1 MLFAAREGEPRRFE
15 ATGLPEL
22 LVEGL
27 DLTAAQTVLA
37 AAFREAVPA
46 VRERL
51 LAEAAGNPL
60 ALLELPAGLSD
71 DQLTGDAAL
80 PGAIPLTPRLQA
92 VFRQRVE
99 RLPEAS
105 QKVLLILA
113 ADDTGD
119 VATVVRA
126 AAQMNLPADAL
137 DPAETADL
145 IRTSNGGVTFR
156 HPLVRSALYDG
167 ATMSQRQR
175 VHAAL
180 AAVLDGDEH
189 ADRRVWHQAMA
200 TLGADEEVAAAL
212 EASARRSQ
220 LRAAH
225 SSAASAFLRAVELS
239 TDHDRRVSRV
249 AAAAA
254 AAWDAGQPDRAREAI
269 AQALPVASG
278 ELRVRLLQLS
288 GAIEGRCGS
297 VPAAL
302 PQLLEGADATDD
314 ASLTL
319 ELLVDAAEAAELTG
333 QLETVVE
340 ICERGGSVQAR
351 TARDRL
357 MAALLSGFAKVFSG
371 DQRAARPLLEDA
383 MREADVLDDP
393 RALTLAASA
402 ASVSDLGGAGLRY
415 ANRAVECARRRGVL
429 SLLPQALEQQAY
441 ELANSSSFELAYA
454 AAEEG
459 YRLSL
464 DVGHGHGWHLTNMAR
479 AETVWGRA
487 ADARRHLEEALA
499 IGRQAGNSFLIGTA
513 DWMLGFLELAVGR
526 PVDAADRMLAVT
538 DLSEPSVNPLVA
550 LPAIP
555 DAVEAA
561 TRGGRNDELGGRLA
575 AFESWTAA
583 ASSDTRRA
591 LLARCQ
597 ALLGVRPPDQAFGE
611 AVARAQ
617 ALPPLQRART
627 QLLYGEW
634 LRRERRRQDARVHL
648 RSALELFRSLGAAP
662 FAERAEAEL
671 RATGETARKR
681 DPSTLDELTPQ
692 ELQIAG
698 LVAQGM
704 TNREIASQLYLSPR
718 TIDYHLHKVFSKLGI
733 ASRTEL
739 VRDGLSARA

>member
-1 MLFAAREGEPRRFE
+1 MC
-15 ATGLPEL
+15 
-22 LVEGL
+22 
-27 DLTAAQTVLA
+27 TAAQTVLDA
-37 AAFREAVPA
+37 AIREAAPA
-46 VRERL
+46 VRERV
-51 LAEAAGNPL
+51 LAEAGGNPL
-60 ALLELPAGLSD
+60 ALLELPGGLSD
-71 DQLTGDAAL
+71 DQLTGDAPL

-92 VFRQRVE
+92 VFRQRID
-99 RLPEAS
+99 RLPEGS
-105 QKVLLILA
+105 QSLLLILA

-119 VATVVRA
+119 AATVVRA
-126 AAQMNLPADAL
+126 AAHMELHADAL

-145 IRTSNGGVTFR
+145 IRTSYGTLTFR

-180 AAVLDGDEH
+180 AAVLDGEEH
-189 ADRRVWHQAMA
+189 SDRRVWHQAMA
-200 TLGADEEVAAAL
+200 TWGADEEVAAAL

-225 SSAASAFLRAVELS
+225 SSAASAFLRAAELS
-239 TDHDRRVSRV
+239 MDQDRRVSRV

-269 AQALPVASG
+269 AQALPAASG

-302 PQLLEGADATDD
+302 PQLLEGANATDD
-314 ASLTL
+314 ASLRL
-319 ELLVDAAEAAELTG
+319 EMLVDAAEAAELIG
-333 QLETVVE
+333 RLETVVE
-340 ICERGGSVQAR
+340 ICEQGGSVPAT
-351 TARDRL
+351 TARDRM
-357 MAALLSGFAKVFSG
+357 MAALLSGFARVFSG
-371 DQRAARPLLEDA
+371 DPRAARPLLEGV

-415 ANRAVECARRRGVL
+415 ANRAVESARRRGLL

-441 ELANSSSFELAYA
+441 ELAQTSSFELAYA

-464 DVGHGHGWHLTNMAR
+464 DVGHGRGWHLINMAR

-487 ADARRHLEEALA
+487 DDAQRHLEEALA
-499 IGRQAGNSFLIGTA
+499 IGRQTGNSFLIGTA

-538 DLSEPSVNPLVA
+538 DLGDPGVNPLVA

-561 TRGGRNDELGGRLA
+561 TRSGRDDEARRAAGGVCELDWGRARGRLGEPCSRA
-575 AFESWTAA
+575 ARRCS
-583 ASSDTRRA
+583 ASGRLTRRS
-591 LLARCQ
+591 ARQ
-597 ALLGVRPPDQAFGE
+597 SRG
-611 AVARAQ
+611 
-617 ALPPLQRART
+617 
-627 QLLYGEW
+627 
-634 LRRERRRQDARVHL
+634 
-648 RSALELFRSLGAAP
+648 
-662 FAERAEAEL
+662 
-671 RATGETARKR
+671 RKR
-681 DPSTLDELTPQ
+681 CH
-692 ELQIAG
+692 
-698 LVAQGM
+698 
-704 TNREIASQLYLSPR
+704 R
-718 TIDYHLHKVFSKLGI
+718 F
-733 ASRTEL
+733 
-739 VRDGLSARA
+739 SARARSWYTASGCAASGGARTPEFTCGRRLSCFAASASRRSRTVPRPS